1 MLTWLLLFLCLD
13 ESVKR
18 DLFIKKFHDY
28 QRKAEMYYVYH
39 SIQRFT
45 VCWHVTMN

>member
-1 MLTWLLLFLCLD
+1 MQYVVLACLD
-13 ESVKR
+13 ESGKSNT
-18 DLFIKKFHDY
+18 FIKKFHDY

-45 VCWHVTMN
+45 VCRC